1 MSESPIPV
9 VRSFFE
15 RANMGGID
23 GVLELLAPDAVLVV
37 PPEGSAEPDTYRGH
51 EGARRYFGGFEGAL
65 EELRFEVLEVEQMS
79 DDTVVAET
87 RFRGRGTTTGIEVE
101 QVTFAAITVRDGLVA
116 LIMPFSERESALVAA
131 RDVAEL

>member
-15 RANMGGID
+15 RANMSGID
-23 GVLELLAPDAVLVV
+23 GVLALLAPDAVLVV

-65 EELRFEVLEVEQMS
+65 EELRFEVVEVEQMS
-79 DDTVVAET
+79 DDTVVADT
-87 RFRGRGTTTGIEVE
+87 RSRGRGTTTGIEVE

>member
-15 RANMGGID
+15 RADMGGID

-51 EGARRYFGGFEGAL
+51 DG
-65 EELRFEVLEVEQMS
+65 
-79 DDTVVAET
+79 
-87 RFRGRGTTTGIEVE
+87 
-101 QVTFAAITVRDGLVA
+101 TVRDGLVA
-116 LIMPFSERESALVAA
+116 LIMPFSERESALAAA
-131 RDVAEL
+131 RDGAEL

>member
-15 RANMGGID
+15 RANMSGID
-23 GVLELLAPDAVLVV
+23 GVLALLAPDAVLVV
-37 PPEGSAEPDTYRGH
+37 PPEGSAEPDTYRWH

-65 EELRFEVLEVEQMS
+65 EELRFEVLGVEPMS

-131 RDVAEL
+131 RDVAEV

>member
-1 MSESPIPV
+1 VSESPIPV

-51 EGARRYFGGFEGAL
+51 DGARRYFGGFEGAL

-79 DDTVVAET
+79 DDTVLAET

-116 LIMPFSERESALVAA
+116 SIMPFSERESALAAA
-131 RDVAEL
+131 RDGAEL